1 MAQDIVYNVTCTRA
15 VRPDKKEEL
24 CVKIIKRN
32 GTEADFDIE
41 KINRAVTKANNAVE
55 EKVRLTPLQIRRI
68 SERVE
73 VA

>member
-1 MAQDIVYNVTCTRA
+1 MTQDIVYNVTCTRA

-41 KINRAVTKANNAVE
+41 KINRVTDGTIG
-55 EKVRLTPLQIRRI
+55 RYYWTQ
-68 SERVE
+68 
-73 VA
+73 